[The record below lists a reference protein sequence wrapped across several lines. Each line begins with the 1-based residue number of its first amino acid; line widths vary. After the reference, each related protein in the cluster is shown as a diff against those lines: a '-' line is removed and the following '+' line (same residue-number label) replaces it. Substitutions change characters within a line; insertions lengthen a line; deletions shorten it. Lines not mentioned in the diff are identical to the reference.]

1 MINKGEFV
9 VLYNRVGVFKQLCL
23 AVRRA
28 SILYRVVGFRRGGRI
43 AIRRVLQFRVREYHA
58 TTLMRHVLLHRHLD
72 QYDLR
77 QIMIIANQ
85 DSSEGGRKLS

>member
-1 MINKGEFV
+1 M
-9 VLYNRVGVFKQLCL
+9 LCNRIWIFKQLCL
-23 AVRRA
+23 AWRRA
-28 SILYRVVGFRRGGRI
+28 SILYRVVGFRRGGKI

-58 TTLMRHVLLHRHLD
+58 RTLMRHVLLHRYLE

-85 DSSEGGRKLS
+85 DSSDGGRKLS